1 MTELSTIGIGIAIAS
16 TFGLVAV
23 LAYRHREQPGAIPFV
38 VLTVLLALMTV
49 STTLARLRLVTE
61 HRIEFS
67 IFLPLVFSLLAWLV
81 LAFEYTGRGPV
92 VTTRR
97 LAGLVGFGVVVLL
110 ISSLG
115 TIVPEAYM
123 PFYLPIVN
131 IVQVAL
137 IALAGYGAVLVARS
151 AISYDD
157 IPISGS
163 LALTTA
169 GGGLTGITI
178 SLAFVPGI
186 ISFELGADVVHLLL
200 GGIAALLLL
209 TQVTYRVFETGPSA
223 GHLARETV
231 LDEMSAS
238 VAITDRDDRVL
249 DVNRTAERTFDLEQP
264 EALVEPID
272 DMFGFD
278 LHSAGDGPVAIDTN
292 NGRRQF
298 DVDRLVLMDRGETPI
313 GRAVLLRD
321 VTERRTHEQR
331 LDVLNRVL
339 RHNLRNDLDA
349 IRGFAEAL
357 EREDAVDPE
366 AIAERI
372 HASAT
377 DLSALGSALEQ
388 AEQLLARDVLDREPV
403 DVDALLDRIA
413 ADAEDTFPDAAVS
426 VSTANSETDSSTVLE
441 TDRQILDTVL
451 EEAVENAIE
460 HNDTERA
467 RVELAVQGEPSE
479 TVITV
484 SDNGPG
490 IPDQER
496 TVLLEGEETPLRHGS
511 GLGLWMIYWG
521 VTRLGGDLEFDEN
534 EPRGSVVSLRIPGS

>member
-38 VLTVLLALMTV
+38 VLTVLLALMAV
-49 STTLARLRLVTE
+49 NTTLARAEIVSG
-61 HRIEFS
+61 HSIEFV
-67 IFLPLVFSLLAWLV
+67 IFLPLVFSLLVWLV

-92 VTTRR
+92 MTNRR
-97 LAGLVGFGVVVLL
+97 SAALAGFGLIVLL
-110 ISSLG
+110 VSSVG
-115 TIVPEAYM
+115 TVVPEAYM

-131 IVQVAL
+131 VVQIAL

-178 SLAFVPGI
+178 VVAFVPAV
-186 ISFELGADVVHLLL
+186 ISFERGADVVHLVL
-200 GGIAALLLL
+200 GGIAAILLL

-238 VAITDRDDRVL
+238 VAITDRDDRLL

-264 EALVEPID
+264 DALVEPID
-272 DMFGFD
+272 DVFGFD
-278 LHSAGDGPVAIDTN
+278 LHSSDDGPVTIDTN
-292 NGRRQF
+292 DGRRQF
-298 DVDRLVLMDRGETPI
+298 DVDRLMLTDRGETPI

-357 EREDAVDPE
+357 EREDAADPE

-372 HASAT
+372 HASAS
-377 DLSALGSALEQ
+377 DLAALGSALEQ
-388 AEQLLARDVLDREPV
+388 AEQLLARDVLDRESV

-413 ADAEDTFPDAAVS
+413 ADAEDAYPDAAVT
-426 VSTANSETDSSTVLE
+426 VSTAHSETESSTVLE
-441 TDRQILDTVL
+441 TDQQILDTVL

-460 HNDTERA
+460 HNDAEKP
-467 RVELAVQGEPSE
+467 RVELAVRSEPSE
-479 TVITV
+479 TVLTV

-534 EPRGSVVSLRIPGS
+534 APRGSVVSLRIPGT